1 MSTCLPYFHI
11 IFLRENFIQVISN
24 SFEKYYNT
32 WCVILYFKKPS
43 DETGVKYTV
52 DQSVSSLFFSYIFSK
67 TDWTSTQLTHK
78 RVIVKFNHHQ
88 QQHHHHDHYH
98 NHLFNYVFA

>member
-52 DQSVSSLFFSYIFSK
+52 DQSVSFL
-67 TDWTSTQLTHK
+67 TSTQAVIASHPDKCESLLT
-78 RVIVKFNHHQ
+78 RSAVTITTGG
-88 QQHHHHDHYH
+88 
-98 NHLFNYVFA
+98 A